1 MNTIKEEPD
10 RKIHSQADRFE
21 YVVVVMLSE
30 WYSSCQL

>member
-10 RKIHSQADRFE
+10 RKIHSQGDRLK
-21 YVVVVMLSE
+21 YIVVMLSE